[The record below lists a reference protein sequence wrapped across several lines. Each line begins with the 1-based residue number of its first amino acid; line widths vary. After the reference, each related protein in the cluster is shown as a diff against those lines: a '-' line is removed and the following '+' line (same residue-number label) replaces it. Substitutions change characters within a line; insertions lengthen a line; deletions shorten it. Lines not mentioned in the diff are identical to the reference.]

1 MFLDQNPLRNSDN
14 SENHLYICFSILFNV
29 KNFATLNKCE
39 IHYIFLSSFVVEKLL
54 SSVFIMNASLLI
66 NKTDLECNL
75 LEVITVYNICI

>member
-1 MFLDQNPLRNSDN
+1 MFRVLGIYNND
-14 SENHLYICFSILFNV
+14 I
-29 KNFATLNKCE
+29 TLKKINKFE
-39 IHYIFLSSFVVEKLL
+39 IPYIFLSSFVVEKLL

>member
-1 MFLDQNPLRNSDN
+1 MKSMFRVLGIYNFDIKLKKINKF
-14 SENHLYICFSILFNV
+14 EIL
-29 KNFATLNKCE
+29 
-39 IHYIFLSSFVVEKLL
+39 YIFLDSFVVEKLL

>member
-1 MFLDQNPLRNSDN
+1 MFRVLGIYNFDIKLKKINKF
-14 SENHLYICFSILFNV
+14 EIL
-29 KNFATLNKCE
+29 
-39 IHYIFLSSFVVEKLL
+39 YIFLDSFVVEKLL

>member
-1 MFLDQNPLRNSDN
+1 MC
-14 SENHLYICFSILFNV
+14 HSIRSLFRV
-29 KNFATLNKCE
+29 LGIYKFDITLKKINKVE
-39 IHYIFLSSFVVEKLL
+39 IPYIFLSSFVVEKLL

>member
-1 MFLDQNPLRNSDN
+1 MCVCHSIRSMFRVLGIYNFDITLKKINKF
-14 SENHLYICFSILFNV
+14 EIL
-29 KNFATLNKCE
+29 
-39 IHYIFLSSFVVEKLL
+39 YIFLDSFVVEKLL

>member
-1 MFLDQNPLRNSDN
+1 MFRVLGIYNFDN
-14 SENHLYICFSILFNV
+14 TLKKINKFEIL
-29 KNFATLNKCE
+29 
-39 IHYIFLSSFVVEKLL
+39 YIFLDSFVVEKLL

>member
-1 MFLDQNPLRNSDN
+1 MFRVLGVYNFDN
-14 SENHLYICFSILFNV
+14 TLKKINKFEIL
-29 KNFATLNKCE
+29 
-39 IHYIFLSSFVVEKLL
+39 YIFLDSFVVEKLL

>member
-1 MFLDQNPLRNSDN
+1 MFRVLGVYIFDN
-14 SENHLYICFSILFNV
+14 TLKKINKFEIL
-29 KNFATLNKCE
+29 
-39 IHYIFLSSFVVEKLL
+39 YIFLDSFVVEKLL

>member
-1 MFLDQNPLRNSDN
+1 MFRVLGIYKFD
-14 SENHLYICFSILFNV
+14 I
-29 KNFATLNKCE
+29 TLKKINKFE
-39 IHYIFLSSFVVEKLL
+39 IPYIFLSSFVVEKLL

>member
-1 MFLDQNPLRNSDN
+1 MFKVLGIYNFDITLKKINKF
-14 SENHLYICFSILFNV
+14 EIL
-29 KNFATLNKCE
+29 
-39 IHYIFLSSFVVEKLL
+39 YIFLDSFVVEKLL